1 MRTLLVLSVALFLV
15 VASLQADA
23 KRVVSIPSPE
33 PGDKLKGSATIS
45 GRRLL
50 QNDDDKEKNKA
61 NGRSTYSPTDDQT
74 HRIVTNAHP

>member
-23 KRVVSIPSPE
+23 KRVSIPEAPI
-33 PGDKLKGSATIS
+33 GDKLKGSATIS

-50 QNDDDKEKNKA
+50 QNDNDNEKNKA
-61 NGRSTYSPTDDQT
+61 NGKSTYSPTGDQT
-74 HRIVTNAHP
+74 HRVVINAHT